1 MKKCSRSKAHLA
13 LRAVYIVFQ
22 VLDDAALQNRMLLNT
37 FEGGEVGQSG
47 MMVGQRLPIDGGPE
61 VDQGGMIEGTLQK
74 VWRHSVTV
82 VASTR

>member
-47 MMVGQRLPIDGGPE
+47 MMVGQRLPKLGCLRAPCRRCGG
-61 VDQGGMIEGTLQK
+61 ILLL
-74 VWRHSVTV
+74 
-82 VASTR
+82 